1 MALNGT
7 KPSLLVFDMDGVLV
21 DVSESYRA
29 AIAATV
35 EHFTGKAI
43 SHEVIQRYK
52 NVGGWNN
59 DWALSQKLIRDTANL
74 DVPYDEVVASFQ
86 NCFLGKN
93 NDGLILRERWLPA
106 AGLLE
111 KLTTTHQLALFT
123 GRPREE
129 VDLTLKRFVPGIEWA
144 EVIANGDV
152 PNAKPAPDGLVAIK
166 VAHPGSVLT
175 YFGDTI
181 DDARSARDADVR
193 FIGIARA
200 GSEGLRELLQAQGA
214 EAVIENIDEIEK
226 VL

>member
-35 EHFTGKAI
+35 EHFTGKAS

-52 NVGGWNN
+52 NAGGWNN
-59 DWALSQKLIRDTANL
+59 DWALSHRLIRDTANL
-74 DVPYDEVVASFQ
+74 DIPYDEVVAIFQ
-86 NCFLGKN
+86 DYFLGKN

-106 AGLLE
+106 ARLLE
-111 KLTTTHQLALFT
+111 ELAATHQLALFT

-129 VDLTLKRFVPGIEWA
+129 VNLTLRRFVPGIEWA
-144 EVIANGDV
+144 AVIADGDV
-152 PNAKPAPDGLVAIK
+152 PNAKPAPDGLVAIRE
-166 VAHPGSVLT
+166 AHPGSVVT

-181 DDARSARDADVR
+181 DDAQSARNAGVR
-193 FIGIARA
+193 FIGVACAR
-200 GSEGLRELLQAQGA
+200 SEGLRELLEAEGA
-214 EAVIENIDEIEK
+214 EAVIENINEIEK